1 MLYHPHQEA
10 DIRAML
16 EAIGAKGIE
25 ELWAQVPARLRL
37 GRDLKLGPPL
47 SEAEVEREML
57 GQAEAN
63 RDLKH
68 ALCFLGAG
76 TYYHHVPS
84 LIPALLSRGEFLT
97 AYTPYQAEI
106 SQGTLQAMFEFQ
118 TLIADLTG
126 MEVANASM
134 YDGAEAVAE
143 AVLMAGR
150 MRPKNPSG
158 PVLVSQALNP
168 AYRAV
173 VETYLRHSGREIK
186 TIPITPAG
194 ATDLDRL
201 RPMLSGALCVVAQSP
216 NFFGCLEDW
225 SAIAAAV
232 QESGAVGIAVVTEA
246 LSLALLKPPGHFG
259 ADIVCGSGQS
269 FGIPPSLG
277 GPHLGFLA
285 GREADLRRMPG
296 RLIGQTVDHDGRR
309 GFVLTLSTREQHIR
323 REKATSNICTNHGLM
338 ALAATIYLARLGGRG
353 LQNLAQKNHGLAET
367 LKLKLAAAGFKPRFS
382 APSFNEFTI
391 ALRADAQAVA
401 DRLAGKGIL
410 AGLPLGRF
418 FPELS
423 TCLLVAATEML
434 SQADLDLLV
443 AALAEMQK

>member
-1 MLYHPHQEA
+1 MLFHPQSEA

-16 EAIGAKGIE
+16 EAIGVKDIE

-37 GRDLKLGPPL
+37 GRDLELGPPL
-47 SEAEVEREML
+47 SEAVVEREML
-57 GQAEAN
+57 AQAEAN

-68 ALCFLGAG
+68 TLCFLGAG
-76 TYYHHVPS
+76 TYFHHVPN
-84 LIPALLSRGEFLT
+84 LVPALLSRGEFLT
-97 AYTPYQAEI
+97 AYTPYQAEV

-118 TLIADLTG
+118 TLIVELTG

-134 YDGAEAVAE
+134 YDGAEATAE

-150 MRPKNPSG
+150 MRPKNTNG

-168 AYRAV
+168 AYRAT

-186 TIPITPAG
+186 TIPLNPDG

-201 RPMLSGALCVVAQSP
+201 RAELPGALCLVAQSP
-216 NFFGCLEDW
+216 NFLGCIEDW
-225 SAIAAAV
+225 PAIMAAV
-232 QESGAVGIAVVTEA
+232 KDSDLVRIAVVTEA
-246 LSLALLKPPGHFG
+246 LSLALLKPPGHCS
-259 ADIVCGSGQS
+259 ADIVGGSGQS
-269 FGIPPSLG
+269 FGIPPALG

-285 GREADLRRMPG
+285 GRDADVRRMPG
-296 RLIGQTVDHDGRR
+296 RLVGQTADQEGRR

-338 ALAATIYLARLGGRG
+338 ALAATIYLARQGG
-353 LQNLAQKNHGLAET
+353 HGLLRLAKQNHELAER
-367 LKLKLAAAGFKPRFS
+367 LKQKLAAAGFKPRFS
-382 APSFNEFTI
+382 APGFNEFTI
-391 ALRADAQAVA
+391 ELGADAQTVA
-401 DRLAGKGIL
+401 ERLAGKGIL

-423 TCLLVAATEML
+423 TCLLIAVTEML
-434 SQADLDLLV
+434 SETDLDQLV
-443 AALAEMQK
+443 AALAEVKQ